1 MLRDASNAIAECTR
15 GDISA
20 FSGTPMKKE
29 TTHSEQSM
37 FFLTHVSQSM
47 IMSLTIEI
55 GTDISAGT
63 KEYRF
68 I

>member
-1 MLRDASNAIAECTR
+1 
-15 GDISA
+15 
-20 FSGTPMKKE
+20 
-29 TTHSEQSM
+29 M